1 MQKEKLY
8 IAYGSNMNLPQMKQR
23 CPTAKPV
30 GTTEIKDYELLFRGS
45 KTGAYATIE
54 PKEGSFVPAMIWSVG
69 PKDEI
74 ELDRYEGYPRFYDKE
89 SVELEVDGESVSAF
103 VYVMTEGHLLG
114 IPSDFYLKTIEE
126 GYQAA
131 GFDTEILEKAVE
143 YTKERMASEQVDD
156 YEQENMYG
164 IGWW

>member
-1 MQKEKLY
+1 
-8 IAYGSNMNLPQMKQR
+8 
-23 CPTAKPV
+23 
-30 GTTEIKDYELLFRGS
+30 
-45 KTGAYATIE
+45 
-54 PKEGSFVPAMIWSVG
+54 MIWSVG

-74 ELDRYEGYPRFYDKE
+74 ALDRYEGYPRFYDKE

-131 GFDTEILEKAVE
+131 GFDTEILERAVE
-143 YTKERMASEQVDD
+143 YTKERMESEQVED
-156 YEQENMYG
+156 YEQDNMYG
-164 IGWW
+164 LGWW